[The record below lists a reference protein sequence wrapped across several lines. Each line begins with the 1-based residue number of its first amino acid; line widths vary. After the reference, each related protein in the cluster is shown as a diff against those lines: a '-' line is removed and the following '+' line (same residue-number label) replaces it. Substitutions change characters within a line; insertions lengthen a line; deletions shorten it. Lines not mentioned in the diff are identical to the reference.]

1 MRYGDYTKIE
11 LPYKKK
17 ERKFLVESN
26 LRMRYA
32 KNY

>member
-1 MRYGDYTKIE
+1 MRYGDYKKIG

-17 ERKFLVESN
+17 KFLVESN

>member
-11 LPYKKK
+11 LPIQKK
-17 ERKFLVESN
+17 RKKFQVESN